1 MENWQPT
8 TVLDGRG
15 YALRKPTNKNRKWER
30 KADDPENK
38 NSAERE
44 KVSAVVSAGV
54 AIGLVIL
61 ADIND
66 DFRCEIMGFKW
77 YVWNVDGD
85 KEPTCIRRR

>member
-1 MENWQPT
+1 MHCESQPT
-8 TVLDGRG
+8 KIENGKEKLMT
-15 YALRKPTNKNRKWER
+15 RKIKN
-30 KADDPENK
+30 P
-38 NSAERE
+38 AERE